1 MALTQIQEEIIRAL
15 REMGEKSRFTEAI
28 LAKKIRELS
37 KMDSKKKAG
46 IALQDLEAAIF
57 SLEEEGDRP
66 YALTV
71 NSSNELLIERRDE
84 AKQLTA
90 EARQRRLRSEKSM
103 TVLKSTDLEQRQGKK
118 DAKSANPRQM
128 RTRRESLNIYGDWEE

>member
-1 MALTQIQEEIIRAL
+1 
-15 REMGEKSRFTEAI
+15 
-28 LAKKIRELS
+28 
-37 KMDSKKKAG
+37 

>member
-1 MALTQIQEEIIRAL
+1 MALTQIQEEIIRAP
-15 REMGEKSRFTEAI
+15 REMGATSRFTESI
-28 LAKKIRELS
+28 LAKKIRELN

>member
-28 LAKKIRELS
+28 LAKKIRELN

-71 NSSNELLIERRDE
+71 NSSNELLIERRNE

>member
-28 LAKKIRELS
+28 LAKKIRELN

-118 DAKSANPRQM
+118 DAKSAKPRQM

>member
-15 REMGEKSRFTEAI
+15 RERGEKSRFTEAI
-28 LAKKIRELS
+28 LAKKIRELN

-71 NSSNELLIERRDE
+71 NSSNELLIERRNE

>member
-28 LAKKIRELS
+28 LAKKIRELN

-128 RTRRESLNIYGDWEE
+128 RTRRENLNIYGDWEE

>member
-28 LAKKIRELS
+28 LAKKIRELN